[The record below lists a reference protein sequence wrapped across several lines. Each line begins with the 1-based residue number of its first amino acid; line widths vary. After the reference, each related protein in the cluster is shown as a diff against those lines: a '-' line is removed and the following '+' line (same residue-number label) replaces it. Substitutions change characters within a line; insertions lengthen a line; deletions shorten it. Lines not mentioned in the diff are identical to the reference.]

1 MDIKDDTYS
10 NNALELSSDDN
21 QNTINIKDDDA
32 EQQKKKIN
40 EDSSSNEFKS
50 TNKN

>member
-21 QNTINIKDDDA
+21 QNTINLKDDDA
-32 EQQKKKIN
+32 EQKKKEN
-40 EDSSSNEFKS
+40 
-50 TNKN
+50 